1 MLNFQATPALTGPS
15 SLCLSLRQRYDGDVQ
30 DLGLTFSYDQDVMG
44 QLVTHDLI
52 PGGRVIPV
60 TNENK

>member
-1 MLNFQATPALTGPS
+1 MLTLYYFHPAHRS
-15 SLCLSLRQRYDGDVQ
+15 CLSPQRYDGDVQ

-44 QLVTHDLI
+44 RVVTHDLI